1 MIQFEGR
8 VFKTSKERS
17 QWLRKKNKRIDS
29 ISKNLRQ
36 SRVEDGVQSLLFV
49 WSPNVLEGR
58 DSFFVNGP
66 VMEEVFESPE
76 GKAFKEKFLKSVKH
90 EHEKHVLIIFVY
102 FYIVMRGPGKIETG

>member
-8 VFKTSKERS
+8 VFKTAKERS

-36 SRVEDGVQSLLFV
+36 SKIEDGVQSLLFV

-66 VMEEVFESPE
+66 VMEEVFESPK
-76 GKAFKEKFLKSVKH
+76 GKAFKEKFLKSVK
-90 EHEKHVLIIFVY
+90 VAQSNIYTYGFIFL
-102 FYIVMRGPGKIETG
+102 FD